1 MVVTGQKSGYY
12 QVDASVNITANG
24 YSEVL
29 LDMRKLSDTT
39 SVATVKL
46 LTNIASGRVL
56 FKADGKVVVDT
67 TFSNNSL
74 LLELP
79 MNSYVVEVVKEGY
92 EVFRNMVT
100 ITSDMTI
107 QANLVQLPSS
117 YGLVSVITH
126 PEQAVVTFINSDNQT
141 VGILTS
147 NGFITL
153 PKGVYIAKL
162 EKTGYQSDAVQFN
175 LADYQEVDFTL
186 LPVSNNKAYFLPLSL
201 PTAYVYLDGE
211 LIGESNTTYEL
222 AAGNHGYWLIKQGYE
237 VIGDVFSVQAGETY
251 VSSNQ
256 LVSSV
261 IPSTSAIVQVLT
273 QPDDAE
279 IFLDFQKVGEGYAKV
294 EVKGDDNH
302 NVLVKRNGYVTFS
315 QTFYTE
321 AGKSYPLYVD
331 LTKEPVTKPSQQY
344 IYIGSIPSGA
354 NAYIDGVLVGE
365 TPELDF
371 IKVKVEA
378 GNHFVFLQKENY
390 EFYTEEVYVPEG
402 GRQYVF
408 ANMIGDT
415 PAQQVNPTLS
425 LTVDGERSVSVNYG
439 DELNFH
445 LTGQNG
451 DYFIFE
457 GSQYYSQDE
466 TIITSA
472 DHQPG
477 VYWYKAYNISATG
490 FAVDSVKVTV
500 KENNTPTTLTVN
512 SIPSGASATIDTQFV
527 GYTDWTGEVDPGN
540 RLIALQK
547 AGYFTDMTVLYV
559 NEGRHNEIT
568 RYLQK
573 IPADTISID
582 IPWCKL
588 IVDADDGK
596 PNSLRKVTWPGYEL
610 TIHSKNAVSG
620 TITFFYADRTIETI
634 NLTADDLSD
643 VYYKNGISIEQAT
656 AILVKVESKDGIKA
670 FSGSI
675 IDRKGRIMNIY
686 P

>member
-1 MVVTGQKSGYY
+1 
-12 QVDASVNITANG
+12 
-24 YSEVL
+24 
-29 LDMRKLSDTT
+29 
-39 SVATVKL
+39 L

-56 FKADGKVVVDT
+56 FKADGKVVIDKE
-67 TFSNNSL
+67 FNNNSL
-74 LLELP
+74 SLELP
-79 MNSYVVEVVKEGY
+79 MNSYVIEVAKPGY
-92 EVFRNMVT
+92 QIFRDMVT
-100 ITSDMTI
+100 ITADMTI
-107 QANLVQLPSS
+107 QANLTQLPSDQ
-117 YGLVSVITH
+117 GLVSVVIN
-126 PEQAVVTFINSDNQT
+126 PEQSIVTFINSNNQT
-141 VGILTS
+141 VAIMTS

-153 PKGVYIAKL
+153 PKGAYIAKL
-162 EKTGYQSDAVQFN
+162 EKNGYQGEVVQFN
-175 LADYQEVDFTL
+175 LDDYKEVNQTL

-201 PTAYVYLDGE
+201 PTADVYLDGE
-211 LIGESNTTYEL
+211 LIGESNTTYEIN
-222 AAGNHGYWLIKQGYE
+222 AGGHGYWLVQDGYE
-237 VIGDVFSVQAGETY
+237 VVGDVFTAHAGETY
-251 VSSNQ
+251 VVNKILQQTTISPTKS
-256 LVSSV
+256 
-261 IPSTSAIVQVLT
+261 IIHVQAMPT
-273 QPDDAE
+273 NAE
-279 IFLDFQKVGEGYAKV
+279 IFLDFQKVGDGYAKV

-302 NVLVKRNGYVTFS
+302 NVLVKRNSYVTFS
-315 QTFYTE
+315 KTFYTE

-344 IYIGSIPSGA
+344 ICIGSIPSGA

-371 IKVKVEA
+371 IAIQVEA

-390 EFYTEEVYVPEG
+390 EFYTEEIYVPEG

-408 ANMIGDT
+408 AQMDSNIPT
-415 PAQQVNPTLS
+415 KANPTLS
-425 LTVDGERSVSVNYG
+425 LLVNGEKSVSVNYG
-439 DELNFH
+439 DELSFH

-466 TIITSA
+466 TVIKSP
-472 DHQPG
+472 DRQPG
-477 VYWYKAYNISATG
+477 VYWYKAYNISETG

-500 KENNTPTTLTVN
+500 KENNTPTMLTIN
-512 SIPSGASATIDTQFV
+512 SIPSGASVKIDTQFV

-540 RLIALQK
+540 RLIVLQK
-547 AGYFTDMTVLYV
+547 SGYFTDMTVMYI
-559 NEGRHNEIT
+559 NEGRYNEIT

-573 IPADTISID
+573 IPEDTISID
-582 IPWCKL
+582 VPWCKL

-596 PNSLRKVTWPGYEL
+596 PNSLRKVAWPKYEL

-634 NLTADDLSD
+634 NLTADDLSN
-643 VYYKNGISIEQAT
+643 VYYKNGIRIEQAT

-675 IDRKGRIMNIY
+675 IDRKGRIINIY